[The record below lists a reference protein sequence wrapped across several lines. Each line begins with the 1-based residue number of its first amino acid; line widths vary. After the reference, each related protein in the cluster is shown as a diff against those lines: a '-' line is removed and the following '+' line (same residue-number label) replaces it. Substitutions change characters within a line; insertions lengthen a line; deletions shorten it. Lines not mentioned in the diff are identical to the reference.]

1 MKSPA
6 FHYGSETTNQVAE
19 GVLVD
24 ILDVIRTR
32 RSIRRYTRAPVSE
45 EDIGKLLEAGSWAPS
60 ADNSQPWTFVVLRS
74 LEVRKKL
81 AAVLPWGGFLSQ
93 AALGIA
99 VVIDE
104 TASTHAVEDGAAA
117 TQNMLLEAHSLGLG
131 ACWIGT
137 YGSTHEASVKKVLK
151 VPEDR
156 RLLSVIAIGYP
167 AETAHS
173 TRKPLTKL
181 VFTDEYGKR

>member
-1 MKSPA
+1 MD
-6 FHYGSETTNQVAE
+6 V
-19 GVLVD
+19 
-24 ILDVIRTR
+24 LDVIKTR
-32 RSIRRYTRAPVSE
+32 RSIRRYTGDLIPEAN
-45 EDIGKLLEAGSWAPS
+45 INKILEAGRWAPS
-60 ADNSQPWTFVVLRS
+60 ADNSQPWTFVVLRT
-74 LEVRKKL
+74 LEMRKKL
-81 AAVLPWGGFLSQ
+81 AGTLPWGGFLSQ

-137 YGSTHEASVKKVLK
+137 YGSAHEASAKKVLK
-151 VPEDR
+151 VPEDK

-173 TRKPLTKL
+173 TRTTLADL
-181 VFTDEYGKR
+181 VFTDQYGRK

>member
-1 MKSPA
+1 M
-6 FHYGSETTNQVAE
+6 
-19 GVLVD
+19 D

-32 RSIRRYTRAPVSE
+32 RSIRRYTGDPVSE
-45 EDIGKLLEAGSWAPS
+45 EDINRILEAGRWAPS

-74 LEVRKKL
+74 QAVRKKL
-81 AAVLPWGGFLSQ
+81 AAVLAWGGFLSQ

-117 TQNMLLEAHSLGLG
+117 TQNMLLESHSLGLG

-137 YGSTHEASVKKVLK
+137 YGSPHEASAKKVLN
-151 VPEDR
+151 VPEDE
-156 RLLSVIAIGYP
+156 RLLSVIAIGRP
-167 AETAHS
+167 AEAPRK
-173 TRKPLTKL
+173 TRKPLIEV

>member
-6 FHYGSETTNQVAE
+6 SGFGNRNQKHAMTRAM
-19 GVLVD
+19 D

-32 RSIRRYTRAPVSE
+32 RSIRRYIADPIPE
-45 EDIGKLLEAGSWAPS
+45 ADISSILEAGRWAPS
-60 ADNSQPWTFVVLRS
+60 ANNSQPWEFIVLRS
-74 LEVRKKL
+74 LEMREKL
-81 AAVLPWGGFLSQ
+81 AGTLPWGGFLSQ

-99 VVIDE
+99 VVVDE
-104 TASTHAVEDGAAA
+104 TASPHVVEDGAAA

-137 YGSTHEASVKKVLK
+137 YGSAHEASAKKVLK
-151 VPEDR
+151 VPEDK
-156 RLLSVIAIGYP
+156 RLLSVIAVGYS

-173 TRKPLTKL
+173 TRKPLAEL
-181 VFTDEYGKR
+181 VFTDQYGGR

>member
-1 MKSPA
+1 L
-6 FHYGSETTNQVAE
+6 GSEITDRLGK
-19 GVLVD
+19 GVFMDV
-24 ILDVIRTR
+24 LDVIRTR
-32 RSIRRYTRAPVSE
+32 RSIRRYTAGLVSE
-45 EDIGKLLEAGSWAPS
+45 EDINRILEAGRWAPS
-60 ADNSQPWTFVVLRS
+60 ADNSQPWTFVVLR
-74 LEVRKKL
+74 
-81 AAVLPWGGFLSQ
+81 SQ

-117 TQNMLLEAHSLGLG
+117 TENMLLEAHSLGLG

-137 YGSTHEASVKKVLK
+137 YGSPHEASAKKVLK
-151 VPEDR
+151 VSEDE

-167 AETAHS
+167 AETART
-173 TRKPLTKL
+173 TRKPLIEV